1 LADPFSEIQPLIP
14 RRMRVISRKYFDN
27 DAFRY
32 MNSRIVP
39 INPKLSHL
47 SPVSPDLDWD
57 RVLSDWLATKRSPHT
72 QRVYRR
78 DIENFLAD
86 LNLELGKFLTLDRHK
101 AFELVSRYKG
111 ELITKNLKS
120 ATINRRLAAIKSL
133 VCFAYNCGHCE
144 FMLEAVKSEKLSAYR
159 DTSGIDPEAFKR
171 VLGGIDRTSL
181 KGIRDYALM
190 MLLWSNALRRSEVSK
205 ASIADFDPVAKTLR
219 IFGKGRGNNSEIV
232 SLGTGT
238 VTAIMA
244 WLSARGE
251 HDPDK
256 ALFVSVNAG
265 YRDGR
270 LCTQAI
276 YNIVSDRCQDAGIS
290 KVMSPHRVRH
300 SSITAALEATGGDVR
315 RVQKLSR
322 HSSLN
327 TLLIY
332 DDNRKNHQGE
342 VTDLLDSL
350 V

>member
-1 LADPFSEIQPLIP
+1 
-14 RRMRVISRKYFDN
+14 MTDN
-27 DAFRY
+27 VVLL
-32 MNSRIVP
+32 NSR
-39 INPKLSHL
+39 LSHL
-47 SPVSPDLDWD
+47 TPVSPSIDWE
-57 RVLSDWLATKRSPHT
+57 RVLGDWLATKRSPHT
-72 QRVYRR
+72 RRVYQK
-78 DIENFLAD
+78 DIQNFLSD
-86 LNLELGKFLTLDRHK
+86 INLELEKFLTLDRHG
-101 AFELVSRYKG
+101 AYALVSRYKG
-111 ELITKNLKS
+111 ELITKGLKS

-133 VCFAYNCGHCE
+133 VSFSYNCGHCE
-144 FMLEAVKSEKLSAYR
+144 FMLEAVKGEKLSAYR
-159 DTSGIDPEAFKR
+159 DTTGVDSETFKR
-171 VLGGIDRTSL
+171 VLSAIDRTSL
-181 KGIRDYALM
+181 KGIRDHALLL
-190 MLLWSNALRRSEVSK
+190 LLWSNALRRSEVSK
-205 ASIADFDPVAKTLR
+205 ANIADFDLVTKTLR

-244 WLSARGE
+244 WLKARGE
-251 HDPDK
+251 VTTDK
-256 ALFVSVNAG
+256 ALFCSVNPG

-276 YNIVSDRCQDAGIS
+276 YDIVSDRCQAAGIT
-290 KVMSPHRVRH
+290 KAMSPHRIRH

>member
-1 LADPFSEIQPLIP
+1 MTSNLVLI
-14 RRMRVISRKYFDN
+14 
-27 DAFRY
+27 
-32 MNSRIVP
+32 NSKV
-39 INPKLSHL
+39 SHL
-47 SPVSPDLDWD
+47 SPVPLSTDWE
-57 RVLSDWLATKRSPHT
+57 RVLADWLNTKRSPHT
-72 QRVYRR
+72 RRVYQK

-86 LNLELGKFLTLDRHK
+86 LGTELGKFLSLDRHG
-101 AFELVSRYKG
+101 AYALVSRYKG
-111 ELITKNLKS
+111 ELVTKGLKS

-133 VCFAYNCGHCE
+133 VAFSYNCGHSD
-144 FMLEAVKSEKLSAYR
+144 FMLESVKGEKLSAYR
-159 DTSGIDPEAFKR
+159 DTSGVDPETFKR
-171 VLGGIDRTSL
+171 VLGGIDRGTL
-181 KGIRDYALM
+181 KGIRDYALLL
-190 MLLWSNALRRSEVSK
+190 LLWSNALRRSEVSK

-238 VTAIMA
+238 VTAIEA
-244 WLSARGE
+244 WLEARGE

-256 ALFVSVNAG
+256 ALFVSVNPG
-265 YRDGR
+265 YKDGR

-276 YNIVSDRCQDAGIS
+276 YNIVSDRCKDAGIT
-290 KVMSPHRVRH
+290 KVMSPHRIRH

>member
-1 LADPFSEIQPLIP
+1 MI
-14 RRMRVISRKYFDN
+14 DN
-27 DAFRY
+27 VVLL
-32 MNSRIVP
+32 NSR
-39 INPKLSHL
+39 LSHL
-47 SPVSPDLDWD
+47 SPVSQSIDWE
-57 RVLSDWLATKRSPHT
+57 RVLADWLNTKRSPHT
-72 QRVYRR
+72 QRVYQK
-78 DIENFLAD
+78 DIDNFLAD

-111 ELITKNLKS
+111 ELIQKGLKS

-133 VCFAYNCGHCE
+133 VAYAYNCGHCE
-144 FMLEAVKSEKLSAYR
+144 FMLEAVKGEKLCAYR
-159 DTSGIDPEAFKR
+159 DTTGVDSETFKR

-181 KGIRDYALM
+181 KGIRDYALLI
-190 MLLWSNALRRSEVSK
+190 LLWSNALRRSEVSK
-205 ASIADFDPVAKTLR
+205 ANISDFDPTAKTLR
-219 IFGKGRGNNSEIV
+219 IFGKGRGNQSEII
-232 SLGTGT
+232 SLGKAT
-238 VTAIMA
+238 VMAIES
-244 WLSARGE
+244 WLEARGE
-251 HDPDK
+251 HQPDK
-256 ALFVSVNAG
+256 ALFCSVNIG

-270 LCTQAI
+270 LCPQAI
-276 YNIVSDRCQDAGIS
+276 YDIVKSRCQDAGIT
-290 KVMSPHRVRH
+290 KVMSPHRIRH

>member
-1 LADPFSEIQPLIP
+1 MADPFSEIQPLIP

-27 DAFRY
+27 DAFRK
-32 MNSRIVP
+32 MTDNVVLLNSR
-39 INPKLSHL
+39 LSHL
-47 SPVSPDLDWD
+47 SLVPPSTDWD
-57 RVLSDWLATKRSPHT
+57 RVLVDWLATKRSPHT
-72 QRVYRR
+72 QRCYRL
-78 DIENFLAD
+78 DIENCLAD
-86 LNLELGKFLTLDRHK
+86 LNLELGKFLSLDRHG

-111 ELITKNLKS
+111 DLIQKGLKS

-133 VCFAYNCGHCE
+133 VAYAYNCGHSE
-144 FMLEAVKSEKLSAYR
+144 FMLESVKGEKLSSYR
-159 DTSGIDPEAFKR
+159 DTTGVDSETFKR
-171 VLGGIDRTSL
+171 VLSGIDRGTL

-219 IFGKGRGNNSEIV
+219 IFGKGRGNQSEIV
-232 SLGTGT
+232 SLGKAT
-238 VTAIMA
+238 VTAIES
-244 WLSARGE
+244 WLTARGE

-256 ALFVSVNAG
+256 ALFVSVNLG
-265 YRDGR
+265 YKDGR
-270 LCTQAI
+270 LSTQAI
-276 YNIVSDRCQDAGIS
+276 YNIVSDRCQAAGIT
-290 KVMSPHRVRH
+290 KAMSPHRIRH
-300 SSITAALEATGGDVR
+300 SSITAALEATNGDVR

-342 VTDLLDSL
+342 VTDILDSL

>member
-1 LADPFSEIQPLIP
+1 
-14 RRMRVISRKYFDN
+14 
-27 DAFRY
+27 

-72 QRVYRR
+72 QRVYQK
-78 DIENFLAD
+78 DIQNFLAD
-86 LNLELGKFLTLDRHK
+86 IGTELGKFLTLDRHG
-101 AFELVSRYKG
+101 AYALVSRYKG
-111 ELITKNLKS
+111 DLLQKGLKS

-133 VCFAYNCGHCE
+133 VAFSYNCGHCE

-159 DTSGIDPEAFKR
+159 DTSGVDPETFKR

-205 ASIADFDPVAKTLR
+205 ASIADFDPVTKTLR
-219 IFGKGRGNNSEIV
+219 IFGKGRGNNAETV
-232 SLGTGT
+232 SLGSGT
-238 VTAIMA
+238 VMAIEA
-244 WLSARGE
+244 WLTARGE
-251 HDPDK
+251 VNPDK
-256 ALFVSVNAG
+256 ALFCSINPG

-270 LCTQAI
+270 LSTQGI
-276 YNIVSDRCQDAGIS
+276 YDIVKSRCQSAGIS
-290 KVMSPHRVRH
+290 KAMSPHRIRH

>member
-1 LADPFSEIQPLIP
+1 
-14 RRMRVISRKYFDN
+14 MTDN
-27 DAFRY
+27 VVLL
-32 MNSRIVP
+32 NSR
-39 INPKLSHL
+39 LSHL
-47 SPVSPDLDWD
+47 TPVPPSTDWE
-57 RVLSDWLATKRSPHT
+57 RVLGDWLNTKRSHHT
-72 QRVYRR
+72 RRVYQR
-78 DIENFLAD
+78 DIDNFLAD
-86 LNLELGKFLTLDRHK
+86 LNLELGKFLSLDRHG
-101 AFELVSRYKG
+101 AYALVSRYKG
-111 ELITKNLKS
+111 ELVTKGLKS

-133 VCFAYNCGHCE
+133 VAFSYNCGHSD
-144 FMLEAVKSEKLSAYR
+144 FMLESVKGEKLSAYR
-159 DTSGIDPEAFKR
+159 DTSGVDPETFKR
-171 VLGGIDRTSL
+171 VLGGIDRGTL
-181 KGIRDYALM
+181 KGIRDYALLL
-190 MLLWSNALRRSEVSK
+190 LLWSNALRRSEVSK

-244 WLSARGE
+244 WLEARGE

-256 ALFVSVNAG
+256 ALFVSVNPG
-265 YRDGR
+265 YKDGR

-276 YNIVSDRCQDAGIS
+276 YNIVSDRCKDAGIT
-290 KVMSPHRVRH
+290 KVMSPHRIRH

>member
-1 LADPFSEIQPLIP
+1 
-14 RRMRVISRKYFDN
+14 
-27 DAFRY
+27 
-32 MNSRIVP
+32 MNSNLVLL
-39 INPKLSHL
+39 NSKVSHL
-47 SPVSPDLDWD
+47 SPVPTVTDWG

-72 QRVYRR
+72 RRVYRR
-78 DIENFLAD
+78 DIDNFLSD
-86 LNLELGKFLTLDRHK
+86 LNLELGKFLSLDRHG
-101 AFELVSRYKG
+101 AYALVSRYKG
-111 ELITKNLKS
+111 ELIQKGLKS

-133 VCFAYNCGHCE
+133 VSFSYNCGHSE

-159 DTSGIDPEAFKR
+159 DTSGVDPETFKR
-171 VLGGIDRTSL
+171 VLGGIDRGTL
-181 KGIRDYALM
+181 KGIRDHALLL
-190 MLLWSNALRRSEVSK
+190 LLWSNALRRSEVSK
-205 ASIADFDPVAKTLR
+205 ANISDFDPTAKTLR
-219 IFGKGRGNNSEIV
+219 IFGKGRGNNAETV
-232 SLGTGT
+232 SLGIGT

-244 WLSARGE
+244 WLEARGE
-251 HDPDK
+251 HQPDK
-256 ALFVSVNAG
+256 SLFVSVNPG

-276 YNIVSDRCQDAGIS
+276 YDIVKCRCQDAGIS

-300 SSITAALEATGGDVR
+300 SAITAALEATGGDVR

>member
-1 LADPFSEIQPLIP
+1 
-14 RRMRVISRKYFDN
+14 
-27 DAFRY
+27 
-32 MNSRIVP
+32 
-39 INPKLSHL
+39 
-47 SPVSPDLDWD
+47 
-57 RVLSDWLATKRSPHT
+57 
-72 QRVYRR
+72 VYQK
-78 DIENFLAD
+78 DIDNFLAD

-111 ELITKNLKS
+111 ELIQKGLKS

-133 VCFAYNCGHCE
+133 VAFSYNCGHCE
-144 FMLEAVKSEKLSAYR
+144 FMLEAVKGEKLSAYR
-159 DTSGIDPEAFKR
+159 DTTGIDPETFKR
-171 VLGGIDRTSL
+171 VLGGIDRGTV
-181 KGIRDYALM
+181 KGVRDFALM

-219 IFGKGRGNNSEIV
+219 IFGKGRGNNSEII

-238 VTAIMA
+238 VNAIEA
-244 WLSARGE
+244 WLEARGE
-251 HDPDK
+251 TNPDK
-256 ALFVSVNAG
+256 ALFCSVNPG

-276 YNIVSDRCQDAGIS
+276 YDIVKSRCQDAGIT
-290 KVMSPHRVRH
+290 KVMSPHRIRH
-300 SSITAALEATGGDVR
+300 SAITAALEATGGDVR

-342 VTDLLDSL
+342 VTDILDSL